1 MALSR
6 MHGMALLRIGFG
18 LYFFATAIDK
28 LSKGWLTDPG
38 PMSQFVGGALQRG
51 QAEAFYRP
59 FLEGVVLPNALL
71 FSRSVALGELLV
83 GISLVLGLFTVLGS
97 LGSAFMVLNYMLMKG
112 LLNNAGSNDRLFLL
126 ASVVF
131 IVTSAGLVWGLDGQW
146 RGVLARSALLRWLT
160 GPADQLPE
168 RRAAGFNS

>member
-1 MALSR
+1 MALSC

-18 LYFFATAIDK
+18 LYFLSTAIDK
-28 LSKGWLTDPG
+28 VSKGWLSDPG
-38 PMSQFVGGALQRG
+38 PMSQFISGPLERG
-51 QAEAFYRP
+51 QTEAFYRP
-59 FLEGVVLPNALL
+59 FLEGVVLPNALV

-83 GISLVLGLFTVLGS
+83 GLSLILGLFTVVGS
-97 LGSAFMVLNYMLMKG
+97 LGSALLVVNYMLMKG

-146 RGVLARSALLRWLT
+146 RGVLARTPLLRWLT
-160 GPADQLPE
+160 GPSDQLPQ
-168 RRAAGFNS
+168 RKAAGSNT